1 MLGTIFITEIVLM
14 YIGGKTTTPIA
25 LSKIKMVTTNKI
37 QQTLIGVLH
46 RWTSRHTT
54 HGAAHSVTH
63 WSSTTHGSS
72 AHTAWWGHA
81 SGRAH
86 ALGAHALG
94 PHTLIA
100 HAHIALGHTTL
111 RHTTVA

>member
-1 MLGTIFITEIVLM
+1 M
-14 YIGGKTTTPIA
+14 
-25 LSKIKMVTTNKI
+25 
-37 QQTLIGVLH
+37 IGVLH
-46 RWTSRHTT
+46 RWASRHTT

-63 WSSTTHGSS
+63 WSSTAHGSS

-94 PHTLIA
+94 THALGAHALGAHTLIA
-100 HAHIALGHTTL
+100 HTHIALGHTT
-111 RHTTVA
+111 VA